1 MTPARKKILV
11 IDPAGQKIIPANLL
25 PADFYDLTYTASEVD
40 LVRVLSEAEPDLVV
54 VDMTLHS
61 TVGLSLLQQLQ
72 STRASVP
79 VLVLSPAG
87 SVSTAVTAMKLG
99 ATEVVEQSSS
109 CDTLMQAMR
118 GCMSSRAPL
127 RDSSLGDRTS
137 RHLAK
142 GDFGSMAGASTSMR
156 TLFTKIEQIAQ
167 RDTTVLVTGES
178 GTGKEL
184 VAREIHARSSRRDNP
199 FVAINC
205 AAIPETLIES
215 ELFGHEK
222 GAFTHAVEK
231 RLGQVELA
239 DGGTLFLD
247 EIGELSLA
255 VQVKLLRFLQEQEF
269 YRVGRS
275 KPIHVDLRVI
285 TATNRDLEEAVRLK
299 TFRQDLLYR
308 INVINLHIPA
318 LRDRREDIARLVSHC
333 VSKLAPRY
341 GGRTLV
347 FHADAMQSLCSYP
360 WPGNVRELENV
371 LEGLLALSPS
381 DTIED
386 ADLPLKVRE
395 RRVLRELPVDSERL
409 HSSGLA
415 FGEAER
421 IFETEMIVR
430 ALEKANYVQT
440 RAAQLL
446 GITRRILKYKMD
458 KLGISDKGGLAGPGG
473 DKSGSQEH

>member
-1 MTPARKKILV
+1 
-11 IDPAGQKIIPANLL
+11 
-25 PADFYDLTYTASEVD
+25 
-40 LVRVLSEAEPDLVV
+40 
-54 VDMTLHS
+54 
-61 TVGLSLLQQLQ
+61 
-72 STRASVP
+72 
-79 VLVLSPAG
+79 
-87 SVSTAVTAMKLG
+87 MKYG
-99 ATEVVEQSSS
+99 ATEVVEHSASSERL
-109 CDTLMQAMR
+109 TQAVR
-118 GCMSSRAPL
+118 GCVGAAAFRRESTVS
-127 RDSSLGDRTS
+127 DKTS
-137 RHLAK
+137 RYSTR
-142 GDFGSMAGASTSMR
+142 GDFGAMAGESAPMR
-156 TLFTKIEQIAQ
+156 QLFTTIEQIAQ
-167 RDTTVLVTGES
+167 RDTTVLITGES

-184 VAREIHARSSRRDNP
+184 VAREIHSRSARCNKP

-222 GAFTHAVEK
+222 GAFTHALER

-285 TATNRDLEEAVRLK
+285 TATNRDLEEGVRLK

-318 LRDRREDIARLVSHC
+318 LRERKDDVERLISHC
-333 VSKLAPRY
+333 TSKLSPRY
-341 GGRTLV
+341 GGRTLT
-347 FHADAMQSLCSYP
+347 FTPQALQCISSYS

-371 LEGLLALSPS
+371 LEGLLALCPS
-381 DTIED
+381 DQVHET
-386 ADLPLKVRE
+386 DLPLKVRDK
-395 RRVLRELPVDSERL
+395 RSLCDLPIDAGHL
-409 HSSGLA
+409 HASGLA
-415 FGEAER
+415 FGEAEK
-421 IFETEMIVR
+421 IFETEMILR

-458 KLGISDKGGLAGPGG
+458 KLGISERGPV
-473 DKSGSQEH
+473 SGTQGEKIGPQEH

>member
-1 MTPARKKILV
+1 MTSARKKILV
-11 IDPAGQKIIPANLL
+11 VDPAGQKLL
-25 PADFYDLTYTASEVD
+25 PPDILPRDMYDLTYTAAEVD
-40 LVRVLSEAEPDLVV
+40 LVRVLSDAEPDLVIL
-54 VDMTLHS
+54 DMTLHS
-61 TVGLSLLQQLQ
+61 APGLLLLQQLQ
-72 STRASVP
+72 SSRASVP

-99 ATEVVEQSSS
+99 AAEVVEQNTS
-109 CDTLMQAMR
+109 CDGLIQAVK
-118 GCMSSRAPL
+118 GCMSASVSL
-127 RDSSLGDRTS
+127 RDATAGDRTT
-137 RHLAK
+137 RHAAK
-142 GDFGSMAGASTSMR
+142 GDFGSMAGTSLPMR
-156 TLFTKIEQIAQ
+156 TLFSKLEQIAQ
-167 RDTTVLVTGES
+167 RDTTVLITGES

-184 VAREIHARSSRRDNP
+184 VAREIHARSSRRDRP

-318 LRDRREDIARLVSHC
+318 LRDRREDITRLVSHC
-333 VSKLAPRY
+333 VTKLAPRY
-341 GGRTLV
+341 AGRSLS
-347 FHADAMQSLCSYP
+347 FSADAMKCLCAYP

-371 LEGLLALSPS
+371 LEGLLALSPT

-395 RRVLRELPVDSERL
+395 RRLLRELPVDSDRL

-458 KLGISDKGGLAGPGG
+458 KLGISDKGGLVGPEGA
-473 DKSGSQEH
+473 KSGSQEH

>member
-1 MTPARKKILV
+1 MTLARKKILI
-11 IDPAGQKIIPANLL
+11 IDPAGQKVLPPGALPSDLYELEYAERSSNLGR
-25 PADFYDLTYTASEVD
+25 A
-40 LVRVLSEAEPDLVV
+40 LSEIEPDLLVLDV
-54 VDMTLHS
+54 TLHS
-61 TVGLSLLQQLQ
+61 ADGLSLLRELQ
-72 STRASVP
+72 MNRHRIP
-79 VLVLSPAG
+79 ILVVSPAG
-87 SVSTAVTAMKLG
+87 AVGMAVTAMKYG
-99 ATEVVEQSSS
+99 ATEVVERTASPER
-109 CDTLMQAMR
+109 LVQAVR
-118 GCMSSRAPL
+118 GCVGATASL
-127 RDSSLGDRTS
+127 RGSAGADRTS
-137 RHLAK
+137 RAAMR
-142 GDFGSMAGASTSMR
+142 GDFGSMAGASSPMLQ
-156 TLFTKIEQIAQ
+156 LFTKIEQIAH
-167 RDTTVLVTGES
+167 RDTTVLITGES

-184 VAREIHARSSRRDNP
+184 VAREIHSRSSRRDKP

-222 GAFTHAVEK
+222 GAFTHAVER

-275 KPIHVDLRVI
+275 KPINVDLRVI
-285 TATNRDLEEAVRLK
+285 TATNRDLEECVRLK

-318 LRDRREDIARLVSHC
+318 LRDRKEDIERLVTHC
-333 VSKLAPRY
+333 ISKLSTRY
-341 GGRTLV
+341 TGRALTFTPQAL
-347 FHADAMQSLCSYP
+347 QCLSSYP

-371 LEGLLALSPS
+371 LEGLLALTPS
-381 DTIED
+381 DQVNET
-386 ADLPLKVRE
+386 DLPAKVRE
-395 RRVLRELPVDSERL
+395 RRTLQELPLDADRL
-409 HSSGLA
+409 HASGLA
-415 FGEAER
+415 FGEAEKV
-421 IFETEMIVR
+421 FETEMILR

-458 KLGISDKGGLAGPGG
+458 KLGISDRSQAGGAHPDKHGPR
-473 DKSGSQEH
+473 EH